1 MAIVHK
7 FDGMIIL
14 LLKKSP
20 NQELKMGPQNGGHLQ
35 ASDLPGVPGIATFMG
50 KNIEPLIF

>member
-1 MAIVHK
+1 MIV
-7 FDGMIIL
+7 L

-20 NQELKMGPQNGGHLQ
+20 NQELKMGHQNGGYLQ
-35 ASDLPGVPGIATFMG
+35 TSDLPGVPGIATFIG